1 MDLFNFSMEQFQSFL
16 LVAMRVGAI
25 LMTAPIFGSRNLPVQ
40 LKPGQS
46 EFASAMQFFSLLF
59 HFSAILTKIIQNDR
73 FNIMY
78 NIELNFNDLLKSHSK
93 NL

>member
-1 MDLFNFSMEQFQSFL
+1 MLSETVRQSNQSKVRL
-16 LVAMRVGAI
+16 QAKN
-25 LMTAPIFGSRNLPVQ
+25 NLPVQ

-73 FNIMY
+73 HNIMY
-78 NIELNFNDLLKSHSK
+78 NTELNFNDLIKSHSK